1 MSDDQSLLSRR
12 NALKCMAYG
21 GSGTL
26 FALAWHLGR
35 GPARLGGGRLEGT
48 AASSPLNSGSDCRQ
62 YIRPLDASVDAG
74 PDDIRSHEPR

>member
-21 GSGTL
+21 GAGTL

-35 GPARLGGGRLEGT
+35 EPVRLGGGRLEGT
-48 AASSPLNSGSDCRQ
+48 VGENPDRGLCAHGA
-62 YIRPLDASVDAG
+62 VDD
-74 PDDIRSHEPR
+74 P

>member
-21 GSGTL
+21 GAGTL

-35 GPARLGGGRLEGT
+35 GPTRLGGGRLEG
-48 AASSPLNSGSDCRQ
+48 AVGEHPDRGLCPHASEEVL
-62 YIRPLDASVDAG
+62 
-74 PDDIRSHEPR
+74 